1 MNIRDLIDRL
11 IEIQNSFDD
20 DAKLEITLMQEIQ
33 LKDGLKE
40 TLQVESELKDIA
52 LVTSYKKGKALG
64 GSRVVIIGNEI
75 D

>member
-11 IEIQNSFDD
+11 IEIQNLFDD
-20 DAKLEITLMQEIQ
+20 DAKLEITLMQEVQ

-40 TLQVESELKDIA
+40 TLQVESKLKDIA
-52 LVTSYKKGKALG
+52 LVTSYKQGKPLG

>member
-11 IEIQNSFDD
+11 IEIQNLFDD
-20 DAKLEITLMQEIQ
+20 DAKLEITLMQEVQ
-33 LKDGLKE
+33 LKNGHKE
-40 TLQVESELKDIA
+40 TLQVESSLKDIA
-52 LVTSYKKGKALG
+52 LVTSYKKGKPLG